1 MLVGIPVEK
10 HQQRALLMHSAAQ
23 AALCQLSG
31 PAAAA
36 AAAAAA
42 EIQCETHE

>member
-36 AAAAAA
+36 AAAA